1 MENQKKNTPLHC
13 FIAVLGIIISVAV
26 IVLAVL
32 QILDIWNNAITVFM
46 PLMGL
51 NQLCQAYTQW
61 NTNRKVAYFN
71 IGTAGFLL
79 ICTGVIFFV
88 K

>member
-1 MENQKKNTPLHC
+1 MENQKKNTPLHN

-32 QILDIWNNAITVFM
+32 QIFDIWNNAITVFM

-71 IGTAGFLL
+71 IGTAGFIL
-79 ICTGVIFFV
+79 ICTIVIFFV

>member
-1 MENQKKNTPLHC
+1 MEDQKKNAPLHN
-13 FIAVLGIIISVAV
+13 FIAVLGIIISATV

-32 QILDIWNNAITVFM
+32 QIFDIWNNAITVFI

-61 NTNRKVAYFN
+61 HINRKVAYFN

-79 ICTGVIFFV
+79 ICTVVIFFL